1 MHWLTQLFTQH
12 ESVAYTAVIY
22 ALTIFSGAA
31 LGRLRIFGITFG
43 VTLVL
48 FTGIILSYL
57 GFTINEH
64 IAHFVKEFG
73 LILFVYTIGL
83 QVGPGFFASFQR
95 EGLKLNALMLVVVLF
110 DVLIVLAFYQM
121 GSGDLPILVGIMQ
134 GAVTNTP
141 GLGAAQQTLTNLVG
155 DGSQAMQMA
164 AGYAAAYPGGV
175 MGLIAAIFLVKYGF
189 RINVQAEKRL
199 TLRRLRA
206 GTASVTRIALQVENP
221 MLVGKTVAAVRQ
233 ILPTSFAVSRL
244 ARNGEITLA
253 DDSKHIQQGDILL
266 VIARD
271 DETDRLMTL
280 IGGQVST
287 SIFSENPHTTSPA
300 YINSMRVNV
309 TQSGVCNKKLSSLN
323 IHERYGVN
331 ISRVRRAGIEFVPDR
346 NTRLQF
352 GDSITLIGDDAHLNH
367 AVAAFGNSKRDLQ
380 IPHIAELFLGI
391 TLGIVLGAIPIPIPG
406 VPVPVKLGLAGGP
419 LIVAILISRYGGRFS
434 VTHYVSQ
441 SANLMVRELGL
452 ALFLASV
459 GLSVGPAFFAALK
472 DGDGLYWMVL
482 GIAITTVPLVVT
494 AITARLWGKLTF
506 PEICGLLTG
515 SHTGAPVLPFATEI
529 SQSDQTALKYAAVYP
544 LTTFMRIMVGQV
556 LIVLFYHAPV
566 G

>member
-287 SIFSENPHTTSPA
+287 SIFSENPRTTSPA

-352 GDSITLIGDDAHLNH
+352 GDSITLIGDDSHLRH
-367 AVAAFGNSKRDLQ
+367 AVSAFGNSKRDLQ

-391 TLGIVLGAIPIPIPG
+391 TLGIILGAIPIPIPG

-419 LIVAILISRYGGRFS
+419 LIIAILISRYGGRFS

-472 DGDGLYWMVL
+472 DGDGLYWMAL